1 MGTIILEEN
10 DLRLFILAAIMVR
23 LSTP

>member
-23 LSTP
+23 LGTP